1 MANSDQNL
9 QVFINKMLQLQNES
23 RDKPLSDEEL
33 KKIAFDI
40 GMTEEDWLESQKIF
54 QNHLQNGNSHL
65 QYKNWENAIEE
76 FEQALSFKPNSM
88 EVLYGLA
95 VAYQEKW
102 REEGEETLKIKAEEY
117 AESVLQIKPS
127 YQPAMHLLLELRKVE
142 KIFQTRNKQ
151 LKNYLIGFSVLIG
164 VFLVIMYFN
173 LNNAIISRQEE
184 VNKKWAQVENVYQR
198 RADLIP
204 KLVGIL
210 KSQTKFEIENL
221 DKLNKIYEEAANQ
234 SGSDPKAFQ
243 EVQKRLSKS
252 LEEVTQ
258 RVSED
263 QDLSVS
269 QVYRDIKIQIE
280 GSENRIAIERKRYN
294 EVVADYNQYIKQ
306 FPQSLL
312 GYKEKP
318 YFEVDKRAL
327 ENPDLDLI

>member
-9 QVFINKMLQLQNES
+9 QAFINKMLQLQNES

-40 GMTEEDWLESQKIF
+40 GMTEEDWQESQKAF
-54 QNHLQNGNSHL
+54 QGYLKSGKGHLE
-65 QYKNWENAIEE
+65 YRNWKDAIQQL
-76 FEQALSFKPNSM
+76 EQAAALKPNSLDA
-88 EVLYGLA
+88 LYALA
-95 VAYQEKW
+95 VAHKEKW
-102 REEGEETLKIKAEEY
+102 KAGGDPSHKSMAENY
-117 AESVLQIKPS
+117 AANALQISPA
-127 YQPAMHLLLELRKVE
+127 YPPAMDLLNELRITEQSKQTQKTWQKV
-142 KIFQTRNKQ
+142 
-151 LKNYLIGFSVLIG
+151 YLIGFSVAA
-164 VFLVIMYFN
+164 VFFLAVIFFT
-173 LNNAIISRQEE
+173 LNNAVVSHNEE

-210 KSQTKFEIENL
+210 KSQTKFEIESLN
-221 DKLNKIYEEAANQ
+221 KLNKIYEEAANQ
-234 SGSDPKAFQ
+234 SGGDPKAFQ

-269 QVYRDIKIQIE
+269 QAYRDIKIQIE
-280 GSENRIAIERKRYN
+280 GSENRIAVERKRYN

-327 ENPDLDLI
+327 ENPDLDLD